1 MFLLRNSLCNVPVEH
16 LSNILWVRGTIC
28 AWHTPWSVLFG
39 VTRMFTCSFTPQ
51 ATSMS
56 NASVLSAAA
65 SVGCVSRS
73 RPEHTRYYTHTL
85 LACVFVNWTGS
96 HVWNCHG
103 GGRVGGC
110 GVRMWCLRCTSTGQ
124 MRTCWWGY
132 LGKVPFNVWDYFFI
146 FFFINSSE
154 GMSESLIS
162 WRRAR
167 LMKLLLRYLQS
178 IKTWLKNSIKMGKA
192 MKNQRWCL
200 QRSKINAVPLS
211 CRHHH
216 EPPEY

>member
-73 RPEHTRYYTHTL
+73 RPEHTHYYTHT
-85 LACVFVNWTGS
+85 TGLCICKLNRKS
-96 HVWNCHG
+96 CMELSWGWEGVVWECGAWDALQQDRWEH
-103 GGRVGGC
+103 VGGDIW
-110 GVRMWCLRCTSTGQ
+110 GKFPSTCEII
-124 MRTCWWGY
+124 T
-132 LGKVPFNVWDYFFI
+132 L
-146 FFFINSSE
+146 FFFLSIP
-154 GMSESLIS
+154 
-162 WRRAR
+162 
-167 LMKLLLRYLQS
+167 LREWVS
-178 IKTWLKNSIKMGKA
+178 
-192 MKNQRWCL
+192 
-200 QRSKINAVPLS
+200 
-211 CRHHH
+211 H
-216 EPPEY
+216 